1 MTQTD
6 GAAAPNCESLG
17 ILDLLE
23 RLPKATVP
31 VYCLNLGLCAPGTEG
46 HLKRLTLSPPL
57 HSPLLRG
64 TETRKKHL
72 WAGSPGKHRNLTCWE
87 GRDWRGLSPPLP
99 LLKAEGVFHPKGNT
113 TCPRSHRVPVS
124 EAVSSCWLSL
134 EFTFEENLWMLAEC
148 LARGLQFPPWCL
160 LTC

>member
-6 GAAAPNCESLG
+6 GAAPNCESLG

-31 VYCLNLGLCAPGTEG
+31 VYCLNLGQCAPGTEG
-46 HLKRLTLSPPL
+46 HLKRLTLSPPR

-72 WAGSPGKHRNLTCWE
+72 WAGKGGTGE
-87 GRDWRGLSPPLP
+87 GCPHPYPSLRQRGS
-99 LLKAEGVFHPKGNT
+99 FTPKGIQ
-113 TCPRSHRVPVS
+113 
-124 EAVSSCWLSL
+124 
-134 EFTFEENLWMLAEC
+134 LAQDHIA
-148 LARGLQFPPWCL
+148 LKW
-160 LTC
+160 